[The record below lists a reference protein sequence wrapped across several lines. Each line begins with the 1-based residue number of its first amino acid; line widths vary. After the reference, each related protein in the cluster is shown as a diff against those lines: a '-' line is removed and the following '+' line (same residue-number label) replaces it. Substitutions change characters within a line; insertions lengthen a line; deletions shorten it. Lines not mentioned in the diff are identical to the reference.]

1 MIVDNGLTTK
11 RWTKSLRKLCVLCD
25 SAVKENEKHGK
36 PQRRRGRRVYA
47 ENFKSRSPLEIH
59 LPAWRV
65 RSHNQANVQS
75 ELFTHRPR
83 RIVTRVIDVRGR
95 KRADV
100 QCYWPRD

>member
-11 RWTKSLRKLCVLCD
+11 RWTKSLRKLCV

-36 PQRRRGRRVYA
+36 PQRRRVYA

-83 RIVTRVIDVRGR
+83 GIVARVIDVRGR